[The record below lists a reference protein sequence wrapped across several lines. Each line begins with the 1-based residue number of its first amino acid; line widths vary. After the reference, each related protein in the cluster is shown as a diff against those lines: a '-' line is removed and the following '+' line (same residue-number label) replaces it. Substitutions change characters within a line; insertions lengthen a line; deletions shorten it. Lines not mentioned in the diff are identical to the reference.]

1 MAIDT
6 LYIDKTLLISRLR
19 MTSTSD
25 TDTLTLI
32 DQSIA
37 KVRTEF
43 VRRLGLTR
51 VVKIK
56 ALTSSENPL
65 TEDEIIRSVAETTE
79 FYWVMRKLVCI
90 LPQMFLETSHAIQ
103 NAFDD
108 VPITRDS
115 PSLQKYLACLDT
127 DIELGL
133 GQMETPQDNCAGS
146 PKAFSSK
153 RAVPFLL
160 SNNFPA
166 CPGFRTL

>member
-6 LYIDKTLLISRLR
+6 LYIDKDLLISRLR
-19 MTSTSD
+19 MSDTTD

-43 VRRLGLTR
+43 YRRLGLTR
-51 VVKIK
+51 SLEIE
-56 ALTSSENPL
+56 ALPSVENPV
-65 TEDEIIRSVAETTE
+65 TEDQLIRSVAETTE

-115 PSLQKYLACLDT
+115 PSLQKYLDCLDN
-127 DIELGL
+127 DIEIGL
-133 GQMETPQDNCAGS
+133 GQLESPQDNCAGS
-146 PKAFSSK
+146 PKAFSTK
-153 RAVPFLL
+153 RETPFIL
-160 SNNFPA
+160 A
-166 CPGFRTL
+166 CAHPGRPIFRV